1 MNKLKKFV
9 KSIDDT
15 FSMLKNNDEFKQKF
29 KDLIDLAKSPF
40 VQAILGDSV
49 NIDLIESVLNQ
60 ILTDERISNV
70 INVISNIF
78 ECFSADRFI
87 PVKTE
92 KELEDLAFEMNDK
105 KMFMAGVYFND
116 ETNEN
121 EFSYKL
127 RMDIDNTPIT
137 LENKNRFWFPGPL
150 SSFELDMRYHRGF
163 IQIQHALDLAIIKR
177 EKKNQTIFED
187 EIEIREDEEEE
198 INDDDYFTP
207 ILPTDIPATAEAT
220 TQIQE
225 TLTTKEN
232 STLFDYL
239 YDNIGKEVNVTET
252 KLKFAEDGINLEDFL
267 DFKDDPP
274 ELEVKNRSKRQFDGL
289 LGLLFGGGE
298 ETKPKEKE
306 VKFLMDD
313 LKFFTK
319 QFPYPKYMKDE

>member
-1 MNKLKKFV
+1 MNKLKVFV
-9 KSIDDT
+9 KSIDNT
-15 FSMLKNNDEFKQKF
+15 FSMLKTNEKFRDKF
-29 KDLIDLAKSPF
+29 KALIDLAKSPL
-40 VQAILGDSV
+40 VQAFLGDSV
-49 NIDLIESVLNQ
+49 NIDLIESVLKS
-60 ILTDERISNV
+60 ILTDVRISNV
-70 INVISNIF
+70 VNVISNIF

-87 PVKTE
+87 PVETE
-92 KELEDLAFEMNDK
+92 KELEDLAFDMNDK

-116 ETNEN
+116 ESNEN

-163 IQIQHALDLAIIKR
+163 IQIQHALDIAIIKR
-177 EKKNQTIFED
+177 EKKNQTIFEE
-187 EIEIREDEEEE
+187 EIEEEE
-198 INDDDYFTP
+198 KEDWELYTT
-207 ILPTDIPATAEAT
+207 ILPTDIPVT
-220 TQIQE
+220 TQIPE

-239 YDNIGKEVNVTET
+239 YENIGKEVNVTET

-274 ELEVKNRSKRQFDGL
+274 EFEVKNRTKRQFDGL
-289 LGLLFGGGE
+289 LGALFGLGGST
-298 ETKPKEKE
+298 ETKTKE

-319 QFPYPKYMKDE
+319 QFPHLKYMKDE

>member
-1 MNKLKKFV
+1 MFV
-9 KSIDDT
+9 KSIDET
-15 FSMLKNNDEFKQKF
+15 FSMLKTNEKF
-29 KDLIDLAKSPF
+29 KDKFKALIDLAKSPL
-40 VQAILGDSV
+40 VQAFLGDSV
-49 NIDLIESVLNQ
+49 NIDLIESVLNST
-60 ILTDERISNV
+60 LYDERISNV
-70 INVISNIF
+70 VNVISNIF
-78 ECFSADRFI
+78 ECFSADRFV

-92 KELEDLAFEMNDK
+92 KELEDLAFDMNDK

-116 ETNEN
+116 ESIEN

-150 SSFELDMRYHRGF
+150 SSFELEMRYHRGF

-177 EKKNQTIFED
+177 EKKNQTILED
-187 EIEIREDEEEE
+187 EIEEEEE
-198 INDDDYFTP
+198 EEEFSTT
-207 ILPTDIPATAEAT
+207 ILPTDIPVT
-220 TQIQE
+220 TQIPE
-225 TLTTKEN
+225 TLTIKEN

-274 ELEVKNRSKRQFDGL
+274 EFEVKNRTKRAPQFDGL
-289 LGLLFGGGE
+289 LGLLFGGGGE
-298 ETKPKEKE
+298 PEKKVKE

>member
-9 KSIDDT
+9 KSIDVT
-15 FSMLKNNDEFKQKF
+15 FSMLKTDEKFKKKF
-29 KDLIDLAKSPF
+29 KDLIDLAKSPLI
-40 VQAILGDSV
+40 QAFLGDSV

-60 ILTDERISNV
+60 ILTDDRISNV

-78 ECFSADRFI
+78 ECFSANRFI

-105 KMFMAGVYFND
+105 KMFMAGVYFTD

-177 EKKNQTIFED
+177 EKKNQTIFEK
-187 EIEIREDEEEE
+187 EIEIEEEMEE

-207 ILPTDIPATAEAT
+207 ILPTDIPVT
-220 TQIQE
+220 TQIPE

-274 ELEVKNRSKRQFDGL
+274 ELEVTNRTKRQFDGL
-289 LGLLFGGGE
+289 LGLLFGGGG
-298 ETKPKEKE
+298 ETEKEKE

>member
-1 MNKLKKFV
+1 MNKLKVFV
-9 KSIDDT
+9 KSIDKT
-15 FSMLKNNDEFKQKF
+15 FSLLKTDEKFRDKF
-29 KDLIDLAKSPF
+29 KALIDLAKSPL
-40 VQAILGDSV
+40 VQAFLGDSV
-49 NIDLIESVLNQ
+49 NIDLIESVLKS

-70 INVISNIF
+70 VNVISNIF

-87 PVKTE
+87 SVKTE
-92 KELEDLAFEMNDK
+92 KELEDLAFDMNDK

-163 IQIQHALDLAIIKR
+163 IQIQHVLDLAIIKR
-177 EKKNQTIFED
+177 EKKNLTLIEEENEMEEED
-187 EIEIREDEEEE
+187 EDF
-198 INDDDYFTP
+198 FTT
-207 ILPTDIPATAEAT
+207 ILPTDIPVVT
-220 TQIQE
+220 TQIPE
-225 TLTTKEN
+225 TLTIKEN

-274 ELEVKNRSKRQFDGL
+274 ELEVKNRTKRQFDGL
-289 LGLLFGGGE
+289 LGLLFGGGGG
-298 ETKPKEKE
+298 ETENKVKE

-313 LKFFTK
+313 LKFYTK

>member
-1 MNKLKKFV
+1 MNKLKVFV
-9 KSIDDT
+9 KSIDET
-15 FSMLKNNDEFKQKF
+15 FSMLKTNEKFRDKF
-29 KDLIDLAKSPF
+29 KALIDLAKSPL
-40 VQAILGDSV
+40 VQAFLGDSV
-49 NIDLIESVLNQ
+49 NIDLIESVLKS

-70 INVISNIF
+70 VNVISNIF

-92 KELEDLAFEMNDK
+92 KELEDLAFDMNDK

-116 ETNEN
+116 ESNEN

-163 IQIQHALDLAIIKR
+163 IQIQHSLDLAIIKR
-177 EKKNQTIFED
+177 EKKNQTIFEED
-187 EIEIREDEEEE
+187 IEMEEEE
-198 INDDDYFTP
+198 EEEEELLTTIS
-207 ILPTDIPATAEAT
+207 PTDTPVT
-220 TQIQE
+220 TQIPE
-225 TLTTKEN
+225 SLTIKEN

-274 ELEVKNRSKRQFDGL
+274 EFEVKNRTKRQFDGL
-289 LGLLFGGGE
+289 LGLLFGGDGPK
-298 ETKPKEKE
+298 ETKVKE
-306 VKFLMDD
+306 VKFLLDD

>member
-1 MNKLKKFV
+1 MNKLKVFV
-9 KSIDDT
+9 KSIDET
-15 FSMLKNNDEFKQKF
+15 FSMLKTNEKFRDKF
-29 KDLIDLAKSPF
+29 KALIDLAKSPL
-40 VQAILGDSV
+40 VQAFLGDSV
-49 NIDLIESVLNQ
+49 NIDLIESVLKS

-70 INVISNIF
+70 VNVISNIF

-92 KELEDLAFEMNDK
+92 KELEDLAFDMNDK

-116 ETNEN
+116 ESNEN

-177 EKKNQTIFED
+177 EKKNQTIFEED
-187 EIEIREDEEEE
+187 IEMEEEEDEEFLTT
-198 INDDDYFTP
+198 IS
-207 ILPTDIPATAEAT
+207 PTDIPVT
-220 TQIQE
+220 TQIPE
-225 TLTTKEN
+225 SLTIKEN

-274 ELEVKNRSKRQFDGL
+274 EFEVKNRTKRQFDGL
-289 LGLLFGGGE
+289 LGLLFGGDGPK
-298 ETKPKEKE
+298 ETKVKE
-306 VKFLMDD
+306 VKFLLDD

>member
-1 MNKLKKFV
+1 MNKLKVFV
-9 KSIDDT
+9 KSIDET
-15 FSMLKNNDEFKQKF
+15 FSMLKTNEKFRDKF
-29 KDLIDLAKSPF
+29 KALIDLAKSPL
-40 VQAILGDSV
+40 VQAFLGDSV
-49 NIDLIESVLNQ
+49 NIDLIESVLKS

-70 INVISNIF
+70 VNVISNIF

-92 KELEDLAFEMNDK
+92 KELEDLAFDMNDK

-116 ETNEN
+116 ESNEN

-163 IQIQHALDLAIIKR
+163 IQIQHSLDLAIIKR
-177 EKKNQTIFED
+177 EKKNQTIFEE
-187 EIEIREDEEEE
+187 EIEMEEEE
-198 INDDDYFTP
+198 EEEKFLTT
-207 ILPTDIPATAEAT
+207 ILPTDIPVT
-220 TQIQE
+220 TQIPE
-225 TLTTKEN
+225 SLTIKEN

-274 ELEVKNRSKRQFDGL
+274 EFEVKNRSKRQFDGL
-289 LGLLFGGGE
+289 LGLLFGGDGPK
-298 ETKPKEKE
+298 ETKVKE
-306 VKFLMDD
+306 VKFLLDD

>member
-1 MNKLKKFV
+1 MNKLKTFV
-9 KSIDDT
+9 KSIDET
-15 FSMLKNNDEFKQKF
+15 LSMLKTDEKFRDKF
-29 KDLIDLAKSPF
+29 KALIDLAKSPL
-40 VQAILGDSV
+40 VQAFLGDSV
-49 NIDLIESVLNQ
+49 NVDLIESVLKS

-70 INVISNIF
+70 VNVISNIF

-87 PVKTE
+87 PVETE
-92 KELEDLAFEMNDK
+92 KELENLAFDMNDK

-116 ETNEN
+116 ESIEN

-150 SSFELDMRYHRGF
+150 ASFELDMRYHRGF
-163 IQIQHALDLAIIKR
+163 IQMQHALDVAIIKR
-177 EKKNQTIFED
+177 EKKNQTIYEDEPEIVEEFED
-187 EIEIREDEEEE
+187 DE
-198 INDDDYFTP
+198 FVTT
-207 ILPTDIPATAEAT
+207 ILPTDVPVTTEIPES
-220 TQIQE
+220 
-225 TLTTKEN
+225 LTIKEN

-239 YDNIGKEVNVTET
+239 YDNIGKEVNITET

-274 ELEVKNRSKRQFDGL
+274 EFEVKNRTKRAPQFDGL
-289 LGLLFGGGE
+289 LSLFFGGGS
-298 ETKPKEKE
+298 ETQSKVKE

-319 QFPYPKYMKDE
+319 QFPHPKYMKDE